1 MKKFLLFC
9 LFSFAAAMLCAV
21 QPGDKPGEAATQLRW
36 IDCSPMPFGAV
47 NPESHPNIPELRVI
61 VFMLTRARDTANT
74 VAMLDALHKQY
85 TGKVLFCA
93 ITPDNVADAEALRRT
108 YPDIRFRLAVDT
120 ERKLAPEY
128 MRSTVML
135 FPMAFIMDKDGMIL
149 WRGEAVDLPETLE
162 YYYAGKLDTQLQR
175 RIAPMIYT
183 MQQNMRA
190 GNMARTFDSAVKVLD
205 EDPANAQALRMAI
218 FALESQNRLQ
228 DAWELVLS
236 FLGHLPENPR
246 FHFTALDL
254 AMRYPQLRN
263 ALPGLIQH
271 FASQDFPV
279 DIRCAF
285 AGKLLNDFPFES
297 AAVLGAKTI
306 IAGTPMPLD
315 TTALQLGNI
324 LAVRARLHYA
334 LGNLEAAASD
344 ISEALQYFRHAQNQ
358 SAIRQA
364 EKESAFY
371 QALLADRQGE

>member
-1 MKKFLLFC
+1 MIKKLLLFF
-9 LFSFAAAMLCAV
+9 LGIATVTLHAV
-21 QPGDKPGEAATQLRW
+21 LPGDKPGESPYQLRW
-36 IDCSPMPFGAV
+36 IDCSPMPLGAV
-47 NPESHPNIPELRVI
+47 KQELQQNIPELRAI

-285 AGKLLNDFPFES
+285 AGNLLNDFPFES

-315 TTALQLGNI
+315 ATALQLGNI

-344 ISEALQYFRHAQNQ
+344 ISEAMQYFRHTQNQ